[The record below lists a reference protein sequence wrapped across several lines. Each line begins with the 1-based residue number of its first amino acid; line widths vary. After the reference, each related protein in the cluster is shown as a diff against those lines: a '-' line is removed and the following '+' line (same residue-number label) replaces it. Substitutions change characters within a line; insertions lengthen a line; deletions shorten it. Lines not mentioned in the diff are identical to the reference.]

1 MKMTNSEDKQFFASI
16 GQSYLGKV
24 NLLFALFSLYN
35 KIVLVSKQIIK
46 YLKFYVK

>member
-24 NLLFALFSLYN
+24 DFQFALFSLYY
-35 KIVLVSKQIIK
+35 KVALVSKPISK
-46 YLKFYVK
+46 DLKFYAK